1 MTTRVLGLLCGATI
15 ATMAFAGEGVADC
28 TCRALGQNFELGR
41 SICLGERLATCAM
54 VLNNT
59 SWSIS
64 STPCVVSSLT
74 PVGSAERRSVSLS
87 PRRQPGLSRAPLLQ

>member
-1 MTTRVLGLLCGATI
+1 MLARVLGLLCSATI
-15 ATMAFAGEGVADC
+15 AAVAFLSEAAADC

-64 STPCVVSSLT
+64 STPCVESSLT
-74 PVGSAERRSVSLS
+74 PVGTADRRSVDIS
-87 PRRQPGLSRAPLLQ
+87 PRRLPGG

>member
-1 MTTRVLGLLCGATI
+1 MLTRVLGLLWGAAVL
-15 ATMAFAGEGVADC
+15 ATAFVNEAAADC

-41 SICLGERLATCAM
+41 SICLGSRLATCAM

-64 STPCVVSSLT
+64 STPCLESSLT
-74 PVGSAERRSVSLS
+74 PVGVEDRRSV
-87 PRRQPGLSRAPLLQ
+87 GLGPQRAPGG

>member
-1 MTTRVLGLLCGATI
+1 MLARVPGLVCSATI
-15 ATMAFAGEGVADC
+15 AVMAFVSEAAADC

-41 SICLGERLATCAM
+41 SICLGSRLATCAM

-59 SWSIS
+59 SWSVS

-74 PVGSAERRSVSLS
+74 PVGSEERRSVGLS
-87 PRRQPGLSRAPLLQ
+87 PRRQPGG